1 MKRIVALFGPS
12 GCGKDTIKKSILD
25 NNPRWNNIIPCTTR
39 PKREGEQ
46 ADINYHFLTEEEFVR
61 GVLNGEMVEAT
72 SFNDW
77 FYGTQ
82 MSSLKDG
89 AINIGIFNLN
99 SLEILFE
106 TPDFEILPVFIAVS
120 NKERLLRALEREAC
134 PNCTEICRRFLADE
148 KDFSQ
153 ISSSFPPNTLIF
165 DNELRNPPSPY
176 LGKSIVE
183 LAEDSFLG
191 ITE

>member
-46 ADINYHFLTEEEFVR
+46 EDINYHFLTEEQFAQE
-61 GVLNGEMVEAT
+61 VLNGEMIEAT

-89 AINIGIFNLN
+89 VINIGIFNLN

-106 TPDFEILPVFIAVS
+106 TPDFAILPVFVAVS
-120 NKERLLRALEREAC
+120 NKERLLRALEREEC

-183 LAEDSFLG
+183 LAEDSFWA
-191 ITE
+191 

>member
-1 MKRIVALFGPS
+1 MKRIVALFGPG

-46 ADINYHFLTEEEFVR
+46 ADINYHFLTEEQFTQE
-61 GVLNGEMVEAT
+61 VLNGEMVEAT

-99 SLEILFE
+99 GLEILFE
-106 TPDFEILPVFIAVS
+106 TPDFSILPVFIAVS
-120 NKERLLRALEREAC
+120 NKERLLRALEREEC

-153 ISSSFPPNTLIF
+153 LSSSLPPNTFIF
-165 DNELRNPPSPY
+165 DNELRNPPSQY

-183 LAEDSFLG
+183 LAEDSFWA
-191 ITE
+191 

>member
-46 ADINYHFLTEEEFVR
+46 EDINYHFLTEEQFAQE
-61 GVLNGEMVEAT
+61 VLNGNMIEAT

-82 MSSLKDG
+82 MSSLKDN

-99 SLEILFE
+99 GLEILFE
-106 TPDFEILPVFIAVS
+106 TPDFTILPVFIAVS
-120 NKERLLRALEREAC
+120 NKERLLRALEREES

-153 ISSSFPPNTLIF
+153 LSSSFPHNTLIF
-165 DNELRNPPSPY
+165 DNELRNPSSLY
-176 LGKSIVE
+176 LGESIVE
-183 LAEDSFLG
+183 VAENISWV
-191 ITE
+191 

>member
-61 GVLNGEMVEAT
+61 EVLNGEMVEAT
-72 SFNDW
+72 NFNDW

-82 MSSLKDG
+82 MASLKDNV
-89 AINIGIFNLN
+89 INIGIFNLN

-106 TPDFEILPVFIAVS
+106 TPDFAILPVFIAVS
-120 NKERLLRALEREAC
+120 NKERLLRALEREEC

-153 ISSSFPPNTLIF
+153 LTMPKNTLVF
-165 DNELRNPPSPY
+165 DNELRNSYSLY
-176 LGKSIVE
+176 LGESIVE
-183 LAEDSFLG
+183 FAEDIFWA
-191 ITE
+191 